1 MRYQSNLAYNRYP
14 QGIGSG
20 VHMPSS
26 LPSRSLFNRL
36 RYKHLH
42 MLVALGSSQ
51 NLHRAS
57 QSLNMSQPAAT
68 RMLHEIEEMFG
79 CELFER
85 LPRGMRPTA
94 LGQEMLRFAQSALS
108 GLDRCAEDLA
118 ARQQGGYGFLSI
130 GTIMGAAPDL
140 VMDSIAEIKSLN
152 PQLRIRIMGD
162 TSDQVIQLLEQ
173 GRIDLA
179 IARRSAAT
187 DSQHYEFEQLGNE
200 RLLVVV
206 HSGHPLASRRKLDWA
221 ELVND
226 WPWILQPESSPARI
240 ALEQAFQRLGLPSPQ
255 DIIECSS
262 VYSMQQLIQ
271 LTDAIMVLSETALRD
286 YLKMGLVKALPLNI
300 EEKMAPF
307 GILRRSGEHAS
318 REQNLFIELLRR
330 RSRPES

>member
-1 MRYQSNLAYNRYP
+1 MNTP
-14 QGIGSG
+14 TI
-20 VHMPSS
+20 
-26 LPSRSLFNRL
+26 SRSLLNRL

-42 MLVALGSSQ
+42 MLVALSSSQ

-68 RMLHEIEEMFG
+68 RMLHEIEDMFG
-79 CELFER
+79 CDLFER

-94 LGQEMLRFAQSALS
+94 LGQELIRFAESAIS
-108 GLDRCAEDLA
+108 GLDRCAEDLI
-118 ARQQGGYGFLSI
+118 ARQQGGYGYLSI

-140 VMDSIAEIKSLN
+140 VMDSIAEIKALN
-152 PQLRIRIMGD
+152 PRIRIMGD

-179 IARRSAAT
+179 IARRNAAT
-187 DSQHYEFEQLGNE
+187 DSEHYTFEQLGNE

-206 HSGHPLASRRKLDWA
+206 HAGHPLAKRKKLALA
-221 ELVND
+221 ELVSD
-226 WPWILQPESSPARI
+226 WPWILQPETSPARI
-240 ALEQAFQRLGLPSPQ
+240 GLDQALQRLAMPLPA

-286 YLKMGLVKALPLNI
+286 YLKMGLVVALPVELDVQL
-300 EEKMAPF
+300 APF
-307 GILRRSGEHAS
+307 GLLLRKGEHIS
-318 REQNLFIELLRR
+318 RELGLFIDLLRR
-330 RSRPES
+330 KAALF

>member
-1 MRYQSNLAYNRYP
+1 M
-14 QGIGSG
+14 
-20 VHMPSS
+20 SS
-26 LPSRSLFNRL
+26 PLISRSLFNRL

-42 MLVALGSSQ
+42 MLVALSSSQ

-57 QSLNMSQPAAT
+57 QALNMSQPAAT
-68 RMLHEIEEMFG
+68 RMLREIEDMFA
-79 CELFER
+79 CDLFER

-94 LGQEMLRFAQSALS
+94 LGKELIRFAESALS
-108 GLDRCAEDLA
+108 GLDRCAEDLM
-118 ARQQGGYGFLSI
+118 ARQQGGYGYLAI

-140 VMDSIAEIKSLN
+140 VMDSIAQIKSLN

-179 IARRSAAT
+179 IARRNTAT
-187 DSQHYEFEQLGNE
+187 NSEHYSFEPLGNE

-206 HSGHPLASRRKLDWA
+206 HAGHPLAQRASLPLE
-221 ELVND
+221 ELVSD

-240 ALEQAFQRLGLPSPQ
+240 GFDEALQRLALPLPA

-271 LTDAIMVLSETALRD
+271 LTDAIMVLSESALRD
-286 YLKMGLVKALPLNI
+286 YLKMGLVVELPVEL
-300 EEKMAPF
+300 EVTLAPF
-307 GILRRSGEHAS
+307 GILLRKGEPVSH
-318 REQNLFIELLRR
+318 ELGLFIDLLRHKAR
-330 RSRPES
+330 ALD